1 MPAKKQNLIDQQ
13 LQDLNNDGV
22 DRRGCLK
29 CMKHSIK
36 TAPSQLIYSILWMAV
51 CAAMLT
57 LTAAAQTG
65 AWLMPSHD
73 EQHSALS
80 TVQSQALDTIHW
92 HVPVDLSPPQGEITI
107 HYGSPLVTA
116 ANTVIMQI
124 AVINDSTRPC
134 AVVNGTPGMS

>member
-1 MPAKKQNLIDQQ
+1 MPAKKQNRIDPQ
-13 LQDLNNDGV
+13 LQDLNNDVV

-29 CMKHSIK
+29 CMKLSIR

-80 TVQSQALDTIHW
+80 NVQSQALDTIHW
-92 HVPVDLSPPQGEITI
+92 HVPWT
-107 HYGSPLVTA
+107 
-116 ANTVIMQI
+116 
-124 AVINDSTRPC
+124 
-134 AVVNGTPGMS
+134 